1 VSVKKLRGAIMLVK
15 KSAVEKCVCVNFWRS
30 TSSCGH
36 SNNFVHFVL
45 DKVQTVVDFWLAP
58 FFFIRHLTTI
68 ILILNDYVLILPV
81 VIFASLALFVQFL
94 IRILLLPAATFP
106 PGFIWSSQRFFV

>member
-1 VSVKKLRGAIMLVK
+1 MSVKKLRGAIMLVK

-58 FFFIRHLTTI
+58 FFFTRHLTTI

-81 VIFASLALFVQFL
+81 VIFASLALLVQFL
-94 IRILLLPAATFP
+94 IRILYSITF
-106 PGFIWSSQRFFV
+106 ILK